1 MDEKTIAEL
10 AAKEKINAGLFSR
23 QQMRCQLVKGLKELS
38 LTLSEE
44 DVDRAL
50 EHAEL
55 LMQWN
60 RVYSLSAIRKA
71 SDVVPKHLLDSFAIS
86 EYVQGNKVLDLG
98 SGAGFPGIPIALAK
112 PQSKITLLDS
122 NSKKIQFVRHVVAI
136 LGLENV
142 EVLQQRAENMEKQS
156 KYDTILVRALGS
168 LNAMATLALPLLDP
182 NGYILAMKG
191 RYPSKELEEM
201 RVRCILSIR
210 EIVVPCLRS
219 TRHLVVIKHP
229 QK

>member
-1 MDEKTIAEL
+1 MDDKTIAKL
-10 AAKEKINAGLFSR
+10 AAKEKLEAGLIPR
-23 QQMRCQLVKGLKELS
+23 HEMRRQLVKGLKELS
-38 LTLSEE
+38 LALSDD
-44 DVDRAL
+44 DVERAL

-71 SDVVPKHLLDSFAIS
+71 SDVVPKHFLDSFAIA
-86 EYVQGNKVLDLG
+86 EYVHGSKVLDLG

-112 PQSKITLLDS
+112 PKLKIILLDS
-122 NSKKIQFVRHVVAI
+122 NSKKIQFVQHVAAI

-142 EVLQQRAENMEKQS
+142 EVLHQRAENMDKES

-168 LNAMATLALPLLDP
+168 LNAVATLALPLLAPD
-182 NGYILAMKG
+182 GYILAMKG

-201 RVRCILSIR
+201 RVRCIVAIR
-210 EIVVPCLRS
+210 EIDVPCLKS

-229 QK
+229 RN